1 MSFTVYVALH
11 QFQSRFFKVS
21 SVKAYTLTRRYTLRQ
36 LDIFLVLAR
45 ELSVSR
51 AAEKLYVTQ
60 PAVSMQMKQL
70 EEAVG
75 LPLFEQTGR
84 RMRLTDAGQDF
95 ERYAHAAMAQFREL
109 DDAMAQRLGMQKGK
123 IELAVVSTAKY
134 FVPMLLVRFRQKFPA
149 IEVVLHIHNRE
160 AITNMLARN
169 EVDLV
174 IMGRAP
180 AKVECCAT
188 PFATNPMGIVSAP
201 EHPLSRRRRA
211 PISIL
216 RDQQFV
222 VREKGSGTRNSM
234 ERLFEDHGISPPIV
248 MEMPSNETIKQ
259 AVMAGMG
266 LSFLSLRT
274 VRHELASGH
283 LTLLDLEGLPLTRH
297 WHVTHLASKRLSP
310 AAGAFKAFLIEEAG
324 ALVNLWA

>member
-1 MSFTVYVALH
+1 M
-11 QFQSRFFKVS
+11 
-21 SVKAYTLTRRYTLRQ
+21 RRYTLRQ
-36 LDIFLVLAR
+36 LDIFLTLAR

-51 AAEKLYVTQ
+51 AAEKLHVTQ
-60 PAVSMQMKQL
+60 PAVSMQMRLL
-70 EEAVG
+70 EDAIG

-84 RMRLTDAGQDF
+84 KIRLTDAGQDF
-95 ERYAHAAMAQFREL
+95 QRYASAAMGQFKEL
-109 DDAMAQRLGMQKGK
+109 DDAMAERLGMQRGR
-123 IELAVVSTAKY
+123 IELAIVSTAKY
-134 FVPMLLVRFRQKFPA
+134 FVPMLLVRFRKRFPA

-160 AITNMLARN
+160 VITNMLARN

-180 AKVECCAT
+180 ASVECSAT

-211 PISIL
+211 PLAIL
-216 RDQQFV
+216 KDQQFV
-222 VREKGSGTRNSM
+222 VREKGSGTRQSM
-234 ERLFEDHGISPPIV
+234 ERLFDEHGISPPIV

-274 VRHELASGH
+274 VRHELAAGH

-297 WHVTHLASKRLSP
+297 WHVTHLQSKRLSP
-310 AAGAFKAFLIEEAG
+310 AAGAFKSFLIEEAG
-324 ALVNLWA
+324 PLVNLWA